1 MKRILVFLFAL
12 VLLVNLMGC
21 SDRDA
26 AGMLTA
32 EEAENIA
39 LAHAGLTRSE
49 ITQLHAQYDVERG
62 VPVYEVEFT
71 HNGREYDYHIS
82 AENGQIVYWE

>member
-1 MKRILVFLFAL
+1 MKRI
-12 VLLVNLMGC
+12 VLLLLALLLLGGC
-21 SDRDA
+21 SERKNT
-26 AGMLTA
+26 GMLTA

-49 ITQLHAQYDVERG
+49 ITQLHAEYDVERG

>member
-1 MKRILVFLFAL
+1 MKRI
-12 VLLVNLMGC
+12 VLLLLALLLLSGC
-21 SDRDA
+21 SDRKA

-32 EEAENIA
+32 EEAEEVA
-39 LAHAGLTRSE
+39 LGHAELTREAVAGLHSE
-49 ITQLHAQYDVERG
+49 YDVERG

-82 AENGQIVYWE
+82 AETGQIVYWE